1 MLRGYS
7 SFRFRDDK
15 LLALGAE
22 YRFELRPKIELA
34 LIYSTGKVFPTM
46 SEFDLLNLRRSWGA
60 GIRLKSP
67 RTVRLRLDVLH
78 SSEGTRMDLK
88 LGQSF

>member
-1 MLRGYS
+1 MLRGYD

-15 LLALGAE
+15 LLALAAE

-46 SEFDLLNLRRSWGA
+46 SELDLHDLRRSLGA
-60 GIRLKSP
+60 GMRLKSA
-67 RTVRLRLDVLH
+67 RTVHLRLDVLH
-78 SSEGTRMDLK
+78 SPEGTRLDLK
-88 LGQSF
+88 LKPSF